1 MRPAG
6 TRFPAERTRGTAG
19 MTPQGVREIRIR
31 RPLIQ
36 YYLRLMQIDPGRLHE
51 TPQVQQ
57 IVLLTPKEALPL
69 WD

>member
-1 MRPAG
+1 
-6 TRFPAERTRGTAG
+6 